1 ETGSTFPDPRWQRRV
16 FDVSASAAGEPDVRL
31 RWTMGTTD
39 SSVVYS
45 GWNVDDVR
53 VLGVV
58 TGGSPTGD
66 LNGDGVVNGA
76 DISLLLVSWGACDG
90 ACPEDLDDDGFVTG
104 ADLTLLL
111 VNWTG

>member
-1 ETGSTFPDPRWQRRV
+1 MERRRRPG
-16 FDVSASAAGEPDVRL
+16 AG
-31 RWTMGTTD
+31 
-39 SSVVYS
+39 
-45 GWNVDDVR
+45 
-53 VLGVV
+53 V

-76 DISLLLVSWGACDG
+76 DISLLLVRWGADG
-90 ACPEDLDDDGFVTG
+90 ARLEDPDDDGFVTG